1 MSHLLCPIS
10 RQPVQFCESAA
21 CLFFSWVFFFFCLI
35 FDFFPFVGRV
45 LLVFRKELNGGG
57 GCMYVDECV

>member
-21 CLFFSWVFFFFCLI
+21 CLVFSCFLFCFVFSFG
-35 FDFFPFVGRV
+35 FFPLVGRV
-45 LLVFRKELNGGG
+45 LLVFRKELYGGG
-57 GCMYVDECV
+57 DCMYVYECL

>member
-21 CLFFSWVFFFFCLI
+21 CLFVFSWVFCLFFLFR
-35 FDFFPFVGRV
+35 FFPLVGRV
-45 LLVFRKELNGGG
+45 LLVFRKELYGGG
-57 GCMYVDECV
+57 DCMYVYECL